1 MSRKS
6 APIPADPDDPDDFDL
21 TSEDVSRALLAREVR
36 MARQASGLTQDTFA
50 RRHGVAL
57 GTLRD
62 WEQARSTP
70 PLYAV
75 AFLRLAARDP
85 LAHREIDA
93 LRDCVA

>member
-1 MSRKS
+1 MTQKPE
-6 APIPADPDDPDDFDL
+6 PIPADPDDPDDFDL

-36 MARQASGLTQDTFA
+36 MARQASGLTQAAFA
-50 RRHGVAL
+50 RRCGVAL

-62 WEQARSTP
+62 WEQVRATP

-85 LAHREIDA
+85 AASAEVEA
-93 LRDCVA
+93 LRGYAA